1 MGNHQ
6 RSNSR
11 TVLDQ
16 LFWAGTASPSQSGR
30 AAPQVGLGA
39 AAERREPKADTSEP
53 GLAQE
58 IPSVGS
64 PAIQPILLE
73 NADVAAVTNA
83 NLNDERPG
91 GIADLM
97 DTLRVNLDKFG
108 QQPVTVLVPQASL
121 RPAEPAQVLDANNSM
136 QPGEAAGQE
145 APQVDSSA
153 TADRHEPKADTGEPE
168 PAQDIP
174 SVSSPAIESILIES
188 VADQQFRIEL
198 QEGLT
203 DAVLNDK
210 RRGEIAELMDTLRG
224 NLDKIE
230 QHGKRADALVKN
242 MLLHS
247 REGSGE
253 HLAVDISAA
262 VK

>member
-64 PAIQPILLE
+64 PAIQP
-73 NADVAAVTNA
+73 
-83 NLNDERPG
+83 
-91 GIADLM
+91 
-97 DTLRVNLDKFG
+97 
-108 QQPVTVLVPQASL
+108 
-121 RPAEPAQVLDANNSM
+121 
-136 QPGEAAGQE
+136 
-145 APQVDSSA
+145 
-153 TADRHEPKADTGEPE
+153 
-168 PAQDIP
+168 
-174 SVSSPAIESILIES
+174 ILIES

>member
-121 RPAEPAQVLDANNSM
+121 RPAEPARALDANNSM

-174 SVSSPAIESILIES
+174 SVSSPAIQPILIES